1 MLATA
6 EPGQERIA
14 SEKPSYRKLFFRGP
28 GRLLRVR
35 VVSAGST
42 PGAVHDAEVL
52 AGAGASSRIA
62 RLVPQ
67 SEFVTC
73 VRVRLPA
80 FGSFAFASSL
90 RSSRSLGQCPNLRS
104 RPAFAA
110 CMSSPAPCRRSR
122 GVHHLRPLCILSSR

>member
-67 SEFVTC
+67 SEFAFAGIRV
-73 VRVRLPA
+73 VRVREFAA
-80 FGSFAFASSL
+80 FIAFAWPVPQS
-90 RSSRSLGQCPNLRS
+90 
-104 RPAFAA
+104 AFAPCVRRLYEFA
-110 CMSSPAPCRRSR
+110 CALPTFARRSPPAPL
-122 GVHHLRPLCILSSR
+122 VHSEFALT

>member
-67 SEFVTC
+67 SEFAFACRHSGRSRSRIRC
-73 VRVRLPA
+73 VHRVRL
-80 FGSFAFASSL
+80 ASAPICVRAL
-90 RSSRSLGQCPNLRS
+90 RS
-104 RPAFAA
+104 
-110 CMSSPAPCRRSR
+110 
-122 GVHHLRPLCILSSR
+122 PLV